1 MKYWIRTVIS
11 KREEGRPWRTF
22 MAVCL
27 TDNPRSHDNGITI
40 CMNAYRWMWVYI
52 CYTAFELSKE
62 GYDKTLSYKGFEKA
76 LENVAHEMYR
86 NGLYLHHISPSD
98 EYNVISDVAMNQIKP
113 RSPNI
118 RSKSSRI
125 NWKCWSNGA
134 PNCRKRRKPEAG
146 GLWPPGNIEGISR
159 CNVKGISVYIM
170 CGKQFLL

>member
-1 MKYWIRTVIS
+1 MSEVLNTYGDFK
-11 KREEGRPWRTF
+11 KGGRPTLEDIHGGVF
-22 MAVCL
+22 D
-27 TDNPRSHDNGITI
+27 DNPRSHDNGITI
-40 CMNAYRWMWVYI
+40 CMNAYQWMWIYI

-125 NWKCWSNGA
+125 N
-134 PNCRKRRKPEAG
+134 
-146 GLWPPGNIEGISR
+146 
-159 CNVKGISVYIM
+159 
-170 CGKQFLL
+170 